1 MKTRYEV
8 FNDPNLSSQGAIVN
22 LMTKKKTE
30 MEKHVIPGG
39 KELVSLFNSE
49 DVLKGA
55 IYTWLR
61 AKSEFSEFFLS
72 FAKEPEKFAG
82 PEQRRE
88 IFQKTEPK
96 PMWHMTSGGRLQL
109 ANQLANILKNEKVIT
124 IRVKPDGIY
133 VAADKTDKFKRTT
146 IVSTEDV
153 KAELYPGAQ
162 PGDKVISVEWEPW
175 YGITPIRRAVKPIRR
190 TE

>member
-8 FNDPNLSSQGAIVN
+8 FNDPSLSDQGAIVG
-22 LMTKKKTE
+22 LLTKRKTE

-39 KELVSLFNSE
+39 KELISVISSKETLRN
-49 DVLKGA
+49 A

-61 AKSEFSEFFLS
+61 AKAEFSEFILS
-72 FAKEPEKFAG
+72 FAKDPDRFAG
-82 PEQRRE
+82 PEIRKE

-96 PMWHMTSGGRLQL
+96 PIWHSTPNGRFTL
-109 ANQLANILKNEKVIT
+109 ADQLANIISTEKLVS

-133 VAADKTDKFKRTT
+133 ITNDKTKKFSRTT
-146 IVSTEDV
+146 TVTAEDL
-153 KAELYPGAQ
+153 AAGLYAGKS
-162 PGDKVISVEWEPW
+162 PGDKVTSTDWEPW
-175 YGITPIRRAVKPIRR
+175 YGITPIRKQTKPIRR

>member
-8 FNDPNLSSQGAIVN
+8 FNDPSLSTQGAIVG
-22 LMTKKKTE
+22 LMTKQKTE

-39 KELVSLFNSE
+39 KDLISVISSE
-49 DVLKGA
+49 DALKAA

-61 AKSEFSEFFLS
+61 AKAEFSEFYLS

-96 PMWHMTSGGRLQL
+96 PIWHINPSGRLQL
-109 ANQLANILKNEKVIT
+109 ANQLANIIKSEKLVS
-124 IRVKPDGIY
+124 IRVRPDGIY
-133 VAADKTDKFKRTT
+133 VSADKSDKFKRTT
-146 IVSTEDV
+146 VATVEDI
-153 KAELYPGAQ
+153 KAGLYPGAQ
-162 PGDKVISVEWEPW
+162 PGDKVTSIDWEPW
-175 YGITPIRRAVKPIRR
+175 YGITPIRRTTKPIRR